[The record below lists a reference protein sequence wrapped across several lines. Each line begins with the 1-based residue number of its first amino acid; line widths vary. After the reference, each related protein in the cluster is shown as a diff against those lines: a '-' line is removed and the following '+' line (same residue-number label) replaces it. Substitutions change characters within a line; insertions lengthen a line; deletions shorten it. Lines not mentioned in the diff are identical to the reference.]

1 MKNVERRNVEGRG
14 MPGMLLLAGMAG
26 RSVRESHS
34 ESCRLTPVEVE
45 SRVFSRLRAT
55 IAWQTLRS
63 MFSGA
68 RLRLALVVL
77 LSIVFWVSLYGLF
90 VEGFSFLESIH
101 AEVISLLFNAFFSS
115 LMVMLVFSTGILLY
129 GTMYC
134 SPEARM
140 LLTLPARSE
149 AIFSHKFQ
157 EAMWFS
163 SWGFVLLGSPMLVA
177 YGFVRG
183 SPWTY
188 YLLLLPFMVSFVVI
202 PATLGGICCMAA
214 VAWLGRLRLH
224 VLTILS
230 VGVCVGAVWLA
241 WSLFQSGSVTGGS
254 AEWFDQVMARLSVTE
269 QRVLPSWWLSSG
281 LIEAARATDRP
292 EARLASLVEAV
303 KFLAVLVSNGMLL
316 QLLARLLARSSYRT
330 GFSQLTG
337 EMPAR
342 RQRRMAWTDRVLSAA
357 GTARGRP
364 LRLLLVKDLRLF
376 RRDISQWSQF
386 VIFFGLL
393 GLYFFNLRSF
403 NYNTAYAS
411 MISFL
416 NLAVAGL
423 ILSTFTTRF
432 VYPMISLEGRRFW
445 ILGLLPVHR
454 DQIVWSKFLFSFFG
468 GLLPCCGLLFLSDT
482 MLGISRS
489 LLWVHEIACVV
500 LCMGLSG
507 IAVGLG
513 ARMPDLRESS
523 PAKISA
529 GFGGTL
535 CLVLSALF
543 IMSVVIIAALPTH
556 LAMAAKAFG
565 GGGPPPTGFLGWASG
580 PQGSATSLLLIVV
593 LGFIAAFVPL
603 ELGLRSFRR
612 LEP

>member
-1 MKNVERRNVEGRG
+1 MQGSSVRG
-14 MPGMLLLAGMAG
+14 MYG
-26 RSVRESHS
+26 ESS
-34 ESCRLTPVEVE
+34 RLIPVEVE
-45 SRVFSRLRAT
+45 ARVFSRLRGRIGWHVLA
-55 IAWQTLRS
+55 S
-63 MFSGA
+63 MLSGA
-68 RLRLALVVL
+68 RLRLVIVVL
-77 LSIVFWVSLYGLF
+77 LSLVFWGSLYGLF
-90 VEGFSFLESIH
+90 VEGFSFLDAIH

-115 LMVMLVFSTGILLY
+115 LMIMLVFSTGILLY
-129 GTMYC
+129 GNMYC
-134 SPEARM
+134 SQEARL
-140 LLTLPARSE
+140 LLTLPARAES
-149 AIFSHKFQ
+149 IFSHKFH
-157 EAMWFS
+157 EAMWFA

-177 YGFVRG
+177 YGVVRG
-183 SPWTY
+183 APWTY
-188 YLLLLPFMVSFVVI
+188 YLLLLPFMVAFVVI

-224 VLTILS
+224 ALAILLA
-230 VGVCVGAVWLA
+230 VVCAGAAWLG
-241 WSLFQSGSVTGGS
+241 WSLFKSGAATAGTS
-254 AEWFDQVMARLSVTE
+254 EWFEQLVARLAIAE
-269 QRVLPSWWLSSG
+269 QKFLPSWWLSSG
-281 LIEAARATDRP
+281 LIEAAQNSERP
-292 EARLASLVEAV
+292 ESRLAALVEAI

-316 QLLARLLARSSYRT
+316 QLLARLLARACYRT
-330 GFSQLTG
+330 GYSQLAG
-337 EMPAR
+337 EVPAR
-342 RQRRMAWTDRVLSAA
+342 RQRQISWADQALSAA

-393 GLYFFNLRSF
+393 GLYFFNLRAF
-403 NYNTAYAS
+403 TYNVAYAS

-432 VYPMISLEGRRFW
+432 VYPMISMEGRRFW

-468 GLLPCCGLLFLSDT
+468 GLFPCCALLLLSDS

-489 LLWVHEIACVV
+489 LLLVHEICSVV
-500 LCMGLSG
+500 LCAGLSG

-513 ARMPDLRESS
+513 ARMPELREAS

-535 CLVLSALF
+535 CLVLSSLF
-543 IMSVVIIAALPTH
+543 IISVVIIAAVPTH
-556 LAMAAKAFG
+556 LAMAARAFG

-580 PQGSATSLLLIVV
+580 PQGTAASLLLISV
-593 LGFIAAFVPL
+593 LGVIATFLPL
-603 ELGLRSFRR
+603 ELGLRHFRR

>member
-1 MKNVERRNVEGRG
+1 MSKR
-14 MPGMLLLAGMAG
+14 AAQ
-26 RSVRESHS
+26 S
-34 ESCRLTPVEVE
+34 ETCRLVSVDVE

-55 IAWQTLRS
+55 IAWETLRS
-63 MFSGA
+63 MLAGA
-68 RLRLALVVL
+68 RLRLAVVVL
-77 LSIVFWVSLYGLF
+77 LSTVFWGSLYGLF
-90 VEGFSFLESIH
+90 YEGFLFLDSIH

-115 LMVMLVFSTGILLY
+115 LMVMLVFSTAILLY
-129 GTMYC
+129 GNMYC
-134 SPEARM
+134 SPEARL

-149 AIFSHKFQ
+149 TIFSHKFH

-163 SWGFVLLGSPMLVA
+163 SWGFILLGSPMLVA
-177 YGFVRG
+177 YGVVRG
-183 SPWTY
+183 APWTY

-202 PATLGGICCMAA
+202 PATLGAVCCMAA
-214 VAWLGRLRLH
+214 VAWLGSLRLH
-224 VLTILS
+224 ALTIL
-230 VGVCVGAVWLA
+230 GTLVCAGAVWLG
-241 WSLFQSGSVTGGS
+241 WTVFGSGPAAGGTTQ
-254 AEWFDQVMARLSVTE
+254 WFEQIVARLSIAE
-269 QRVLPSWWLSSG
+269 QKFLPSWWLSSG
-281 LIEAARATDRP
+281 LIEAARTNERP
-292 EARLASLVEAV
+292 ETRLASLVEAV

-316 QLLARLLARSSYRT
+316 QLLARWLARSCYRR
-330 GFSQLTG
+330 GFSQLVG

-342 RQRRMAWTDRVLSAA
+342 RQRRIAWADQALSAA
-357 GTARGRP
+357 GTAHGRP

-393 GLYFFNLRSF
+393 GLYFFNLRAF
-403 NYNTAYAS
+403 NYNLAYAS

-468 GLLPCCGLLFLSDT
+468 GLLPCCGLLFLSDS
-482 MLGISRS
+482 MLGISTS
-489 LLWVHEIACVV
+489 LLWVHEICCVV
-500 LCMGLSG
+500 LSMGLSG

-523 PAKISA
+523 PAKIAA

-535 CLVLSALF
+535 CLVLSSLF
-543 IMSVVIIAALPTH
+543 IMAVVVIAAAPTH
-556 LAMAAKAFG
+556 LAMVTRAFS

-580 PQGSATSLLLIVV
+580 PQGTAASLLVIGF
-593 LGFIAAFVPL
+593 LGVIATFVPL
-603 ELGLRSFRR
+603 ELGLRAFRR